1 MGRAWRRADA
11 WGVVVALLLLVAP
24 AAAQS
29 LGERVYRLA
38 VLSPVRVDRSVLIPE
53 LARLGFAEGRNLVVD
68 ERIGDAGAMPGLVQ
82 DAVAARPDAI
92 IVIGQAALF
101 AAQAS
106 TAEIPIVTFG
116 NDPFRMGAA
125 ATLAR
130 PGGNVTGVVFG
141 LTWELDGKR
150 LELLHQILPGARRI
164 GALMRRSSDGR
175 PELEQER
182 EAALRAAA
190 ARIAVELQI
199 FTVDGSGDYERT
211 FASMRAAGIEALAL
225 AANIDFVRD
234 AAVLA
239 EHAIAA
245 RLPMACESP
254 AMASQ
259 GCLLGYG
266 PSLNA
271 IRRRVAA
278 LVARIFRGATPS
290 ELPIETPAIFELAVN
305 LRTAQ
310 ALGLAIPQGL
320 LVRTDEVIE

>member
-1 MGRAWRRADA
+1 MT
-11 WGVVVALLLLVAP
+11 VFI
-24 AAAQS
+24 QK
-29 LGERVYRLA
+29 GEQ
-38 VLSPVRVDRSVLIPE
+38 PC
-53 LARLGFAEGRNLVVD
+53 
-68 ERIGDAGAMPGLVQ
+68 
-82 DAVAARPDAI
+82 
-92 IVIGQAALF
+92 
-101 AAQAS
+101 
-106 TAEIPIVTFG
+106 
-116 NDPFRMGAA
+116 
-125 ATLAR
+125 
-130 PGGNVTGVVFG
+130 
-141 LTWELDGKR
+141 
-150 LELLHQILPGARRI
+150 
-164 GALMRRSSDGR
+164 
-175 PELEQER
+175 EQER

-290 ELPIETPAIFELAVN
+290 VWYSKLCADRSTTPCIPVCIRRSSAI
-305 LRTAQ
+305 R
-310 ALGLAIPQGL
+310 
-320 LVRTDEVIE
+320 